1 MAYIAASAILTRVRE
16 VLEDSAG
23 TLRTVPAARFL
34 GDLPEGLSEDAESM
48 RAISKPRV
56 EASMVSVKRSPSTP
70 PIIGSLLLYEV
81 EIAVRVVRVVTTL
94 EQLSDDDRVALQALA
109 FEDCDVVRQALEYPG
124 NLTSTTAGTA
134 TGLCSGLLRYTG
146 SKAAPLRRRVDG
158 GSQPFE
164 VTHTF
169 SGVAQA
175 AAATS

>member
-1 MAYIAASAILTRVRE
+1 MAYIAASAILTRIRE

-23 TLRTVPAARFL
+23 TLRTVPSARFL

-56 EASMVSVKRSPSTP
+56 EASLVSMKRSPASP

-81 EIAVRVVRVVTTL
+81 EIAVRIIRAVTTL

-134 TGLCSGLLRYTG
+134 TGLCSGLLRYG
-146 SKAAPLRRRVDG
+146 SSKVVVKRRVDDG
-158 GSQPFE
+158 AQPLETVHSF
-164 VTHTF
+164 T
-169 SGVAQA
+169 GVAQA